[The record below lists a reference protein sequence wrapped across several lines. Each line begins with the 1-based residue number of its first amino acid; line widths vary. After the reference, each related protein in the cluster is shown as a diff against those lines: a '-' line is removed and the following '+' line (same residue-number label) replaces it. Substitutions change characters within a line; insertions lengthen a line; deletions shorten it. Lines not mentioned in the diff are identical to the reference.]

1 MCSLGI
7 NGGGESTRHN
17 PGLPGKWPLKY
28 VCVSE
33 TSAVVH
39 VEPTTNV
46 G

>member
-1 MCSLGI
+1 MEKENQTDLTQVYL
-7 NGGGESTRHN
+7 E
-17 PGLPGKWPLKY
+17 KWPLKY

-33 TSAVVH
+33 TSAVFH